1 MASPGNRRSASIV
14 SAHFRSLLRA
24 EQTDVAVMEHEGS
37 SVVTAQITHTSWTPA
52 ERIQQLTNHQQQ
64 RYVHRQTHI
73 HAVAPPGF
81 CNSGEVRYVS
91 IGGLEYEVPQSRLYC
106 LRIYG
111 RGSLLDGLAMY
122 LSCDSKKFHD
132 NESTHILHN
141 FWTST
146 HTGKASPW
154 RCHCIHV
161 QPTTVCHYQPLH
173 SHPHT
178 ASGRVSVWLS
188 VSLTVLSNEIFGS
201 MVNAQGEVTSQQS
214 MVTNFTKW

>member
-24 EQTDVAVMEHEGS
+24 EQTDVAVMDHEGS
-37 SVVTAQITHTSWTPA
+37 GVVTAQITHTSWTPA

-106 LRIYG
+106 LCINVALCSTALRCICRVIRRSSMTTKAHTYYIIFG
-111 RGSLLDGLAMY
+111 RPPIGGKLPPGGATAYMY
-122 LSCDSKKFHD
+122 NQQPSVITNH
-132 NESTHILHN
+132 STV
-141 FWTST
+141 T
-146 HTGKASPW
+146 HTQQAVACLSDCLSLWLFFRMRYLAQWSIHRLGPSCRLPTASP
-154 RCHCIHV
+154 
-161 QPTTVCHYQPLH
+161 
-173 SHPHT
+173 
-178 ASGRVSVWLS
+178 G
-188 VSLTVLSNEIFGS
+188 G
-201 MVNAQGEVTSQQS
+201 G
-214 MVTNFTKW
+214 